1 MASFSRRLT
10 RAREEDDGGAP
21 RASSRRRRVQPEPPR
36 EFVPPTAEA
45 VRFIA
50 AVQREFV
57 EFAGEPDKYEEFLV
71 VLTGFKRG
79 SVRVPE
85 VVERMEVILQ
95 GHPYVI
101 RGFNT
106 FLPGGYVLRNLQR
119 TF

>member
-1 MASFSRRLT
+1 MIFSRRLT

-21 RASSRRRRVQPEPPR
+21 RASSRRRRVQLAPPATEEAIRFVAAVER
-36 EFVPPTAEA
+36 EFV
-45 VRFIA
+45 VFS
-50 AVQREFV
+50 
-57 EFAGEPDKYEEFLV
+57 GEPDKYEEFLA
-71 VLTGFKRG
+71 VLTDFKRG
-79 SVRVPE
+79 SLRVPD

-106 FLPGGYVLRNLQR
+106 FLPGGYVIRNLQR

>member
-1 MASFSRRLT
+1 MVFSRRLT
-10 RAREEDDGGAP
+10 RAREDDDGGAP
-21 RASSRRRRVQPEPPR
+21 RATSRRRRIQPEPPR
-36 EFVPPTAEA
+36 EFVPATEEA
-45 VRFIA
+45 IRFIA

-71 VLTGFKRG
+71 VLTQFKRG

-101 RGFNT
+101 RGFNNY
-106 FLPGGYVLRNLQR
+106 LPGGFVLRDLQR